1 MNLILIS
8 SSDIIDTNNTY
19 TAVLKNNHFLHC
31 VNVLKSKIGDTLRIG
46 VINHG
51 HGLAIVKNITNEY
64 ITIELEQPL
73 HLIKCSNTVPVLDI
87 AFVIPRPKAID
98 NSIKIAVTLGVG
110 KISLICTDN
119 IEKSYLLSSHITP
132 TSVESCIK
140 KGLEQ
145 CMDTRPPSVDLFR
158 SWNHFI
164 DYLNTNINYYKLI
177 YVLHDKGTDDL
188 SHVIDHRYGPILL
201 IIGPE
206 RGWLDAEIDKFES
219 LNCRILSLG
228 SRILT
233 CSTALSVSL
242 GLFSNLL
249 TNKSLRNGLHPANRN
264 ANVIPGNL
272 LN

>member
-1 MNLILIS
+1 
-8 SSDIIDTNNTY
+8 
-19 TAVLKNNHFLHC
+19 
-31 VNVLKSKIGDTLRIG
+31 
-46 VINHG
+46 
-51 HGLAIVKNITNEY
+51 
-64 ITIELEQPL
+64 
-73 HLIKCSNTVPVLDI
+73 
-87 AFVIPRPKAID
+87 
-98 NSIKIAVTLGVG
+98 
-110 KISLICTDN
+110 
-119 IEKSYLLSSHITP
+119 
-132 TSVESCIK
+132 
-140 KGLEQ
+140 
-145 CMDTRPPSVDLFR
+145 MDTRPPSVDLFR